1 MIYSSTYPPV
11 EIPRGDVFTVVLGSL
26 ADEDMERTAVT
37 DGVTDITYR
46 ELRRQA
52 EAFAGALAARGIAP
66 GDVVALQAPNSPEFA
81 VAYYG
86 ILRTGATVT
95 TLNTLYSATEVA
107 KQLKDSNAKA
117 YLTISPLLPTA
128 DDAARQAGMAADA
141 IIVVDR
147 ADHRVSLSDL
157 IERDLPA
164 PEVTVDSST
173 ALAALPYSSGTTGLA
188 KGVMLTHRNLVA
200 NIAQSGVPIDVCRDD
215 RVMAVLPF
223 FHIYGMNTIMN
234 VTLYRRGTLVT
245 MPKMELPAFLDL
257 VQRRRVTY
265 LYIAPPIA
273 VALAKHPIVDDYDLT
288 SIRRILT
295 GAAPMDEAL
304 GTALLQRIPAE
315 LMQGFGMTELSPLSH
330 TTPIGDDSISIGS
343 IGLAVPNIEFRV
355 VDVDT
360 GEDVPP
366 APGAR
371 TGPGEMLVRGPN
383 VMLGYLGNDE
393 ATAATITP
401 DGWLRTGDIVEV
413 GPRHE
418 VYVVDR
424 LKELIKYKG
433 YQVPPAEL
441 EALLLTHPA
450 IADAAV
456 VAHPDDEAGE
466 IPRAFIVLQPG
477 ADASSEEIIDWVR
490 SRIAPHK
497 RIRMVDFISAIPKS
511 AAGKILRKD
520 LTALS

>member
-11 EIPRGDVFTVVLGSL
+11 EIPRGDVYTEVLGSL
-26 ADEDMERTAVT
+26 TDEDLDRTAIT
-37 DGVTDITYR
+37 DGAVDLTYR

-52 EAFAGALAARGIAP
+52 DAFAGALAARGIAP
-66 GDVVALQAPNSPEFA
+66 GDVIALQVPNSPEFA

-86 ILRTGATVT
+86 ILRAGATVT
-95 TLNTLYSATEVA
+95 TLNTLYSVTEVA
-107 KQLKDSNAKA
+107 KQLQGSNAKA
-117 YLTISPLLPTA
+117 YITISPLLPTA
-128 DDAARQAGMAADA
+128 HAAARHADIPPEA
-141 IIVVDR
+141 VII
-147 ADHRVSLSDL
+147 ADHSDRRTSLADL
-157 IERDLPA
+157 IERNHPV
-164 PEVTVDSST
+164 PEVAIDPST

-200 NIAQSGVPIDVCRDD
+200 NIAQSSVPIDVSRDD

-234 VTLYRRGTLVT
+234 LTLYRRGTLVT

-295 GAAPMDEAL
+295 GAAPLDEAL

-343 IGLAVPNIEFRV
+343 IGIAVPNIEFRV

-360 GEDVPP
+360 GDDVPQ

-383 VMLGYLGNDE
+383 VMLGYLGNAP
-393 ATAATITP
+393 ATEATITP

-450 IADAAV
+450 VADVAV
-456 VAHPDDEAGE
+456 VAHPDEEAGE
-466 IPRAFIVLQPG
+466 IPRAFIVPQQG
-477 ADASSEEIIDWVR
+477 ASASSEEIIDWVR

-497 RIRMVDFISAIPKS
+497 RIRMVDFISTIPKS

-520 LTALS
+520 LKALS